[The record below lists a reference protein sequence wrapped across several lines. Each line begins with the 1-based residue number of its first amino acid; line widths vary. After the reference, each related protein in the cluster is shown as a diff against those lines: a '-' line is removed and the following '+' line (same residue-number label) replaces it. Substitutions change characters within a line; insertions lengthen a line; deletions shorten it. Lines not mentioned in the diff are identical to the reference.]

1 MVDLGVDGMVDFIYM
16 LNAQEGIFT
25 IIGVQRRVKLR
36 TSSFLCGGDPP
47 TPPKSKATTFHLTLA
62 PFRNVTKSSF
72 F

>member
-1 MVDLGVDGMVDFIYM
+1 MVHKIVREETFLPPS
-16 LNAQEGIFT
+16 

-47 TPPKSKATTFHLTLA
+47 TPPRAKQPAKLVA
-62 PFRNVTKSSF
+62 PFRNVQYSSF